1 MKKTLRT
8 LSWNRTGEEIDVIL
22 QVVKKLKCFARYP
35 MYVKRE
41 LAKVLYYDMF
51 DKGRVVI
58 KQGE

>member
-1 MKKTLRT
+1 
-8 LSWNRTGEEIDVIL
+8 
-22 QVVKKLKCFARYP
+22 

-58 KQGE
+58 KQGEYIQTTNYAHGDHCSIHRAKNFTLNIQWLTVDVY